1 MCFLRVKLC
10 VKLTDIES
18 LMGMEPLFNFVW
30 ALVALASV
38 CFWLKQGR
46 RSSADGRSS
55 LVGLVMLV
63 VILFPVISVSDDL
76 WSLQNPAESDT
87 CQRRDHSDGCSHS
100 HFPAA
105 AALPEPIRIEMDLGF
120 QRLEAPL
127 QAELAPFENPTL
139 GFVENRPP
147 PTL

>member
-1 MCFLRVKLC
+1 MELLC
-10 VKLTDIES
+10 
-18 LMGMEPLFNFVW
+18 NFVW
-30 ALVALASV
+30 ALVAVASI

-55 LVGLVMLV
+55 LVGLAMLI

-76 WSLQNPAESDT
+76 WSLQNPAEGDT

-105 AALPEPIRIEMDLGF
+105 VALPEPVGIELDFGLR
-120 QRLEAPL
+120 RLEAPRL
-127 QAELAPFENPTL
+127 AESALFENPTL

-147 PTL
+147 PAL